1 MRQATQIAMLGAALL
16 TAAPTGVF
24 AQGRP
29 AQASNAQKMQTNAM
43 AEVPRCTR
51 KLGTLS
57 ITNGDDPRGWNQYNL
72 APPAKLLRSIVQKS
86 GCFNLV
92 DRGAGLNAAVTERD
106 IGAGLGMQRGSN
118 VGQGQVKAADYVLV
132 AELQAADGNAGGSA
146 LAGIAGGLLGGT
158 AGAIV
163 GGIKTR
169 KLEANTVLSLTNVR
183 TTETIAVTDGYA
195 VKTDIGWGAGA
206 GAGGFGGFGGAVG
219 GGYEDTETGRIA
231 TLAFIQAYS
240 KMVGELGLVSNQ
252 GSAAQAAPSKTF
264 TAVAPVNLRR
274 TADAKGALLRTL
286 QPGSIVYPTGAKNG
300 LWWEVADEND
310 NVGWVLNTKLEPSR

>member
-1 MRQATQIAMLGAALL
+1 MSRISKLALVGAAMM
-16 TAAPTGVF
+16 TVAPNGAF

-29 AQASNAQKMQTNAM
+29 AQATNAQKMQANAM
-43 AEVPRCTR
+43 ADVPRCTR

-132 AELQAADGNAGGSA
+132 AEVQAANGNAGGSA
-146 LAGIAGGLLGGT
+146 LAGIAGGLIGGT
-158 AGAIV
+158 AGGLI

-195 VKTDIGWGAGA
+195 VKNDIGWGAGG

-219 GGYEDTETGRIA
+219 GGYEDTDTGRIV
-231 TLAFIQAYS
+231 TLAFVQAYS
-240 KMVGELGLVSNQ
+240 KMVNELGLVSNQ
-252 GSAAQAAPSKTF
+252 GPAAQAAPSKTF
-264 TAVAPVNLRR
+264 TATAPVNMRR
-274 TADAKGALLRTL
+274 TADAKGALVRTL
-286 QPGSIVYPTGAKNG
+286 QPGSIVYPTGQKNG
-300 LWWEVADEND
+300 LWWEVSDEND

>member
-16 TAAPTGVF
+16 TAAPTGAF

-29 AQASNAQKMQTNAM
+29 AQATNAQKMQTNAM

-132 AELQAADGNAGGSA
+132 AEVQAANGNAGGSA
-146 LAGIAGGLLGGT
+146 LAGIAGGLIGGT
-158 AGAIV
+158 AGGLI

-195 VKTDIGWGAGA
+195 VKNDIGWSAGG

-219 GGYEDTETGRIA
+219 GGYEDTDTGRIV
-231 TLAFIQAYS
+231 TLAFVQAYS
-240 KMVGELGLVSNQ
+240 KMVNELGLVSNQ

-264 TAVAPVNLRR
+264 TATAPVNMRR
-274 TADAKGALLRTL
+274 IADAKGALIRNLP
-286 QPGSIVYPTGAKNG
+286 PGSIVYPTGQKNG

>member
-1 MRQATQIAMLGAALL
+1 MVGAAVL
-16 TAAPTGVF
+16 TAAPAGAF

-29 AQASNAQKMQTNAM
+29 AKASNAQKMQEAAS
-43 AEVPRCTR
+43 AEVPRCNR

-72 APPAKLLRSIVQKS
+72 APPAKLLRSIVQRS

-92 DRGAGLNAAVTERD
+92 DRGAGLNAAQAERD
-106 IGAGLGMQRGSN
+106 IGSGLGMQRGSN
-118 VGQGQVKAADYVLV
+118 VGQGQIKAADYVLV
-132 AELQAADGNAGGSA
+132 AEVQAADGNAGGSA
-146 LAGIAGGLLGGT
+146 LAGIAGGLIGGT
-158 AGAIV
+158 AGALV

-183 TTETIAVTDGYA
+183 TTETVSVTDGYA
-195 VKTDIGWGAGA
+195 VKNDIGWSAG
-206 GAGGFGGFGGAVG
+206 GGGFGSTGFGGAVG
-219 GGYEDTETGRIA
+219 GGYEDTDTGRIV

-240 KMVGELGLVSNQ
+240 KMVNELGLVADSP
-252 GSAAQAAPSKTF
+252 GAAQASPTKTF
-264 TAVAPVNLRR
+264 TATAPVNMRR
-274 TADAKGALLRTL
+274 TADPNGALIRAL
-286 QPGSIVYPTGAKNG
+286 QPGAILYPTGQKNG

>member
-1 MRQATQIAMLGAALL
+1 MRQATHIAMLGAALL
-16 TAAPTGVF
+16 TAAPTTVF

-195 VKTDIGWGAGA
+195 VKNDIGWGAGA